1 MNLNEMKGNKKVLY
15 TNLVFSLLLVLL
27 TAFDRFTKN
36 LAIRYLVKGD
46 VVLIPNVLSLH
57 YLENRGAAWGIFQ
70 NAFWLFIIIAVVVTA
85 VMAVLYARMPYE
97 RHYWYMRFT
106 IVLLLSGAIGNFI
119 DRIMW
124 HYVVDFIYFECIHFP
139 VFNVADCF
147 VCISAALLMYGILFY
162 YKDEDLS
169 WKKKS

>member
-46 VVLIPNVLSLH
+46 IVLIPDILSLH

-70 NAFWLFIIIAVVVTA
+70 NAFWLFLIIVVAVRTA
-85 VMAVLYARMPYE
+85 LCV
-97 RHYWYMRFT
+97 
-106 IVLLLSGAIGNFI
+106 
-119 DRIMW
+119 
-124 HYVVDFIYFECIHFP
+124 FP
-139 VFNVADCF
+139 PRC
-147 VCISAALLMYGILFY
+147 
-162 YKDEDLS
+162 
-169 WKKKS
+169 

>member
-1 MNLNEMKGNKKVLY
+1 MSDNSKRIFY
-15 TNLVFSLLLVLL
+15 TNFVFSLLFILLVV
-27 TAFDRFTKN
+27 ADRFTKN
-36 LAIRYLVKGD
+36 LAVRHLMKGD

-70 NAFWLFIIIAVVVTA
+70 NAFWLFVIIAVAVTA
-85 VMAVLYARMPYE
+85 LMTVLYVRMPFE

-106 IVLLLSGAIGNFI
+106 IILLLAGAIGNFI
-119 DRIMW
+119 DRILQ

-139 VFNVADCF
+139 VFNVADCY
-147 VCISAALLMYGILFY
+147 VCISAVLLVYGILFY
-162 YKDEDLS
+162 YKDEELT